1 MKAAGPGQRLRSL
14 AALNGV
20 SLLSQIGQYG
30 MAATLLPLA
39 LEVRGASAAQ
49 IGVASAAYWLG
60 MFGGL
65 LLAGPLSRGQGY
77 RRTVLAGLLL
87 SAFGFMIAPT
97 LPWAL
102 WAAPAALIGMGL
114 GLRWIANETWLYRL
128 APEQGRGRVVGLHE
142 TVIALASIVGPLLVA
157 GFGVTSA
164 LAFWWGAAL
173 TLCAAPA
180 LWGAET
186 LAVPPLDAHRA
197 IRHAE
202 GRLPWRA
209 RGSLLGL
216 LSMISLGAWL
226 AGLGGWIEGALLGL
240 MPVFAADHG
249 LASADTALLMALLG
263 VGGVLFQFPIG
274 WLADLRG
281 VAWAAR
287 WATAFAGTITL
298 LTLGWAAGLWG
309 DGTAGSAA
317 WALGALA
324 VVIGG
329 VSPGLLTLGL
339 THATQDPRGAAI
351 TAQVRQVSLVYT
363 LLSAAGP
370 LAAGSLIEATGS
382 SLALLW
388 QQLAVV
394 GLLAVLLLRPHGRVG
409 QAVA

>member
-1 MKAAGPGQRLRSL
+1 ML
-14 AALNGV
+14 
-20 SLLSQIGQYG
+20 
-30 MAATLLPLA
+30 
-39 LEVRGASAAQ
+39 
-49 IGVASAAYWLG
+49 
-60 MFGGL
+60 
-65 LLAGPLSRGQGY
+65 
-77 RRTVLAGLLL
+77 
-87 SAFGFMIAPT
+87 
-97 LPWAL
+97 
-102 WAAPAALIGMGL
+102 
-114 GLRWIANETWLYRL
+114 
-128 APEQGRGRVVGLHE
+128 
-142 TVIALASIVGPLLVA
+142 
-157 GFGVTSA
+157 
-164 LAFWWGAAL
+164 
-173 TLCAAPA
+173 
-180 LWGAET
+180 
-186 LAVPPLDAHRA
+186 
-197 IRHAE
+197 
-202 GRLPWRA
+202 
-209 RGSLLGL
+209 
-216 LSMISLGAWL
+216 SLGAWL

-240 MPVFAADHG
+240 MPVFAADQG
-249 LASADTALLMALLG
+249 LASADTALLTALLG

-287 WATAFAGTITL
+287 WATAFAGTITV

-309 DGTAGSAA
+309 DGTPGSAA

-394 GLLAVLLLRPHGRVG
+394 GLLAALLFWPHGRAG
-409 QAVA
+409 RAAA

>member
-1 MKAAGPGQRLRSL
+1 MRVPCPGLHLPSL
-14 AALNGV
+14 AALNLV
-20 SLLSQIGQYG
+20 SLLSQVGQYG
-30 MAATLLPLA
+30 IAATLLPLA

-65 LLAGPLSRGQGY
+65 LLAGPLSRRMGY
-77 RRTVLAGLLL
+77 RVTVLAGLLL
-87 SAFGFMIAPT
+87 SAAGFVITPA

-128 APEQGRGRVVGLHE
+128 APEQGRGRVVGIHE
-142 TVIALASIVGPLLVA
+142 TVIALASITGPLLVA
-157 GFGVTSA
+157 GLGAASA

-186 LAVPPLDAHRA
+186 LAVPPLDSPTTSSLVAGHTARQA
-197 IRHAE
+197 
-202 GRLPWRA
+202 PWLA
-209 RGSLLGL
+209 ALGL
-216 LSMISLGAWL
+216 LSLGAWL
-226 AGLGGWIEGALLGL
+226 AGLGGWMEGALLGL
-240 MPVFAADHG
+240 MPVLAADHG
-249 LASADTALLMALLG
+249 LTSADTALLMALLG

-287 WATAFAGTITL
+287 WATAFAGAITL
-298 LTLGWAAGLWG
+298 FTLGWAAGLWG
-309 DGTAGSAA
+309 CGTAGSAA

-329 VSPGLLTLGL
+329 VCPGLLTLGL
-339 THATQDPRGAAI
+339 THATQDPRGAAL

-370 LAAGSLIEATGS
+370 LAAGSLIEASGR
-382 SLALLW
+382 SLALIW

-394 GLLAVLLLRPHGRVG
+394 GLLAALLAAPQGRAG
-409 QAVA
+409 AAAA

>member
-1 MKAAGPGQRLRSL
+1 
-14 AALNGV
+14 
-20 SLLSQIGQYG
+20 
-30 MAATLLPLA
+30 
-39 LEVRGASAAQ
+39 
-49 IGVASAAYWLG
+49 
-60 MFGGL
+60 
-65 LLAGPLSRGQGY
+65 
-77 RRTVLAGLLL
+77 
-87 SAFGFMIAPT
+87 
-97 LPWAL
+97 
-102 WAAPAALIGMGL
+102 MGL